1 MIIKAG
7 EKLSIKELIQRL
19 GIGEATWKRNKK
31 DILLALEDVCT
42 YEAIYSRKQSKLSF
56 FNRLRV

>member
-7 EKLSIKELIQRL
+7 EKLNTKELIQRI
-19 GIGEATWKRNKK
+19 GISEGTWKNNKK

-42 YEAIYSRKQSKLSF
+42 YEAIYSRK
-56 FNRLRV
+56 